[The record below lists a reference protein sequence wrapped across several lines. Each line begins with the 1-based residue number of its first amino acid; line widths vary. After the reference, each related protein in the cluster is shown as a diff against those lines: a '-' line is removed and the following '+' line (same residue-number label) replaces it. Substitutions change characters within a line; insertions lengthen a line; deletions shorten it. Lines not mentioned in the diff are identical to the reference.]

1 MDASNTALRPS
12 DGPAGQAPDAKR
24 PIDWVN
30 LTTIAVVHL
39 LGAAGIWWVAAV
51 QFSWATVGLAI
62 FWYLMCGFAI
72 TGGYHRLFAHKAYK
86 ANWLLTAIHLFF
98 GAASVQNTALKW
110 SADHRVHHAHS
121 DTDKDPYSVTKG
133 FWWAHIGWVLRGG
146 REVDLGLVKDL
157 EKNALVRFQH
167 RHYILLAVLSG
178 AVVPMLI
185 GLAWGDPIGALLFAG
200 FTRLVLQWHATF
212 SVNSFAHLIGS
223 RPYDPESTARDSWIV
238 ALMTFG
244 EGYHN
249 YHHKFPSDYRNGVR
263 WWQFDPTK
271 WVVWSF
277 SKVGITSDLR
287 RAVNAEKYK
296 LATAL
301 KKAQEAAAAAAAN
314 ASATASAASAA
325 ASEAASNA
333 ARAAKAA
340 TSAPAPGPSL

>member
-12 DGPAGQAPDAKR
+12 DGPASQAPAAKR
-24 PIDWVN
+24 PFDRVN
-30 LTTIAVVHL
+30 LITIALVHV
-39 LGAAGIWWVAAV
+39 LGAVGIWWLAAV
-51 QFSWATVGLAI
+51 HFSWATVALAT

-86 ANWLLTAIHLFF
+86 ANPLLTAIHLFF

-121 DTDKDPYSVTKG
+121 DTEKDPYSVTKG

-157 EKNALVRFQH
+157 EKDPLVRFQNSY
-167 RHYILLAVLSG
+167 YIPLAVLAG
-178 AVVPMLI
+178 AIVPMLL
-185 GLAWGDPIGALLFAG
+185 GLIWGDPIGALLFVG
-200 FTRLVLQWHATF
+200 FTRLTLQWHATF

-223 RPYDPESTARDSWIV
+223 RPYDPDSTARDSWIV

-249 YHHKFPSDYRNGVR
+249 YHHKFPTDYRNGVR

-271 WVVWSF
+271 WVVWSL
-277 SKVGITSDLR
+277 SKIGITSDLR

-301 KKAQEAAAAAAAN
+301 KKAQEAASSAAAN
-314 ASATASAASAA
+314 ASATASAAASGA
-325 ASEAASNA
+325 ASSA

-340 TSAPAPGPSL
+340 TSSPAAGPSH